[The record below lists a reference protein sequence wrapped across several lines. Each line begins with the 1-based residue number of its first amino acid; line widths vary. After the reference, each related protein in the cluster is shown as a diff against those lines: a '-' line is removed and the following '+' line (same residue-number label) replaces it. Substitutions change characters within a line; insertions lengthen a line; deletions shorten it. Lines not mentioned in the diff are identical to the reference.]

1 MSMDREAL
9 AEDTLQRYCLPLVSK
24 VREEDPEDWGP
35 WLAAI
40 PADRLQITA
49 ILLAALVPVDEPV
62 SRLAGWARY
71 RALIEGG
78 AA

>member
-1 MSMDREAL
+1 MSVDREAL
-9 AEDTLQRYCLPLVSK
+9 AEDTLRQYCLPLISK
-24 VREEDPEDWGP
+24 VREESPEDWGP

-40 PADRLQITA
+40 PADRLQVAA

-62 SRLAGWARY
+62 SRLSGWARY
-71 RALIEGG
+71 RALFEDG